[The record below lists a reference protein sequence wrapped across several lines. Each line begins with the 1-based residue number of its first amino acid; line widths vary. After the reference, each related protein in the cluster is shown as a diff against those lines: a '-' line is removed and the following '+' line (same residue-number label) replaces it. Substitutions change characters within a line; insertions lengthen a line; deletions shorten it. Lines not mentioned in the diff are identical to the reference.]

1 MYIDIKV
8 LQAQCPFHTTDSLS
22 ITQIYLQILSCI
34 SSKPDSVAD
43 NNVMNYIKLPLE
55 KCKAIQFYKTANA
68 SLFNDSNIMRLIWQR
83 DISVEIK
90 CDNWAK
96 MFADCGKYVREA
108 RGKLTQYKILHR
120 YFYTPSKVHRMKKG
134 PLEKGLGTT

>member
-1 MYIDIKV
+1 MTSKYCKPDV
-8 LQAQCPFHTTDSLS
+8 PDSLS

-68 SLFNDSNIMRLIWQR
+68 SLFNDSNIMRLIRQR
-83 DISVEIK
+83 DSVKIK

-108 RGKLTQYKILHR
+108 RGKLTQY
-120 YFYTPSKVHRMKKG
+120 
-134 PLEKGLGTT
+134 